1 MKKQKGYWNY
11 DRGKNMRS
19 HLENVARLNGLDPLF
34 AESWYTVSRQ
44 DFMQHRVSSD
54 HLSLSISSL
63 LYLPTLSTLL
73 HPSLTSN

>member
-54 HLSLSISSL
+54 HLSLYFFPSL
-63 LYLPTLSTLL
+63 FAYSFHST
-73 HPSLTSN
+73 PSLLTSN